1 MHLQIDGNYG
11 EGGGQILRTTLS
23 LSCILGKPV
32 EIINI
37 RKGRRIPGLQ
47 PQHLT
52 SVSACK
58 KISSAEVEGDELQ
71 SVSLKFSPQETKGG
85 DFSFDVAEKKR
96 SAGSTSLILQTLFL
110 PLSQCENRSSI
121 RVLGGT
127 HVPWSPPF
135 NYLKEIFAPMVKKT
149 GCGIELEIKK
159 WGWYPKGGGEVTCTI
174 QPTAK
179 FSPLDLT
186 ERGELVSLSGV
197 SAVSNLPDSIA
208 ERQRNQATKVL
219 KDRGFSPEIKL
230 VQAPSIGQGT
240 FFFLKAEFENSVA
253 GFGALGER
261 GKRAEKVA
269 EEACDEFLQF
279 MQSKAAVDPHLADQL
294 IPYLALADGKST
306 FTVSKITKHLL
317 TNVWVVEQFLQTQI
331 SVEGEEGAQGKVMIT
346 PPQSPP

>member
-1 MHLQIDGNYG
+1 MYLQIDGNYG

-23 LSCILGKPV
+23 LSCILKKPV

-37 RKGRRIPGLQ
+37 RKGRRVPGLQ

-58 KISSAEVEGDELQ
+58 KISGAEVEGDELQ

-110 PLSQCENRSSI
+110 PLSHCRDRSKI

-135 NYLKEIFAPMVKKT
+135 NYLKEIFAPMVKKM
-149 GCGIELEIKK
+149 GCEIELEIKK
-159 WGWYPKGGGEVTCTI
+159 WSWYPKGGGEVTCTI

-208 ERQRNQATKVL
+208 ERQRSQAIKIL
-219 KDRGFSPEIKL
+219 KGKGFSPEIKL
-230 VQAPSIGQGT
+230 LQGPSIGQGT

-269 EEACDEFLQF
+269 QEACDEFLQF
-279 MQSKAAVDPHLADQL
+279 MQTEAAVDPHLADQL
-294 IPYLALADGKST
+294 IPYLVLADGKST

-317 TNVWVVEQFLQTQI
+317 TNIWVVRQFLQPQI
-331 SVEGEEGAQGKVMIT
+331 LVDGEEGSEGKIT
-346 PPQSPP
+346 IIPT